1 MFKYLKSMHLGVSRP
16 ELFLYWAQFEYSQG
30 NSEKAVSVLKNGLE
44 YIRKDT
50 KLEEALRSLSV
61 GQFIPLEPLIEIRN
75 IARREMEEHCND
87 NKENTEPLMDMEVT
101 QTFREFETV
110 IRQESQKE
118 ITMPLETTE
127 SKRIRRLGLG
137 PPKRVTIDE
146 TATQRDEPQAQYPM
160 TPITGPEG
168 NRRESRNDLTIQ
180 TSNTTTEEDIKSS
193 RSIRVNGKQY
203 KVLQVIGK
211 GGSSKVFRVMDAN
224 GELFALKKVSLKN
237 LDEFTL
243 QGYINEI
250 ELLGSF
256 SGDEHI
262 IKLVDSEL
270 IQSRSCLYVVRILGN
285 VTLYSPSLSLFRS
298 WSMER

>member
-1 MFKYLKSMHLGVSRP
+1 MDESRRMFKYLKSMHLGVSCP
-16 ELFLYWAQFEYSQG
+16 ELFLYWARFEHSQG
-30 NSEKAVSVLKNGLE
+30 NPEKAASVLKNGLE
-44 YIRKDT
+44 YIRRDA
-50 KLEEALRSLSV
+50 KLEEALKRLGT
-61 GQFIPLEPLIEIRN
+61 GQFIHLEPLIEPGN
-75 IARREMEEHCND
+75 IARTES
-87 NKENTEPLMDMEVT
+87 KESAEPPVEMEVT
-101 QTFREFETV
+101 QTFKELEGMS
-110 IRQESQKE
+110 RQEPQKE
-118 ITMPLETTE
+118 VTVPLETTE
-127 SKRIRRLGLG
+127 TRRIRRSGLG

-146 TATQRDEPQAQYPM
+146 TTTQKDEAQAQYPM
-160 TPITGPEG
+160 TPITGLESD
-168 NRRESRNDLTIQ
+168 RRESRNDLTIQ
-180 TSNTTTEEDIKSS
+180 TNPSITEEDNKSS

-211 GGSSKVFRVMDAN
+211 GGSSKVFRVMDVN

-270 IQSRSCLYVVRILGN
+270 NQNRSCLYVVK
-285 VTLYSPSLSLFRS
+285 
-298 WSMER
+298 